1 MDLGDPLSED
11 MGHVSRR
18 GRLASRWT
26 ASQPS
31 QLGGTARVFTQGR
44 VPP

>member
-1 MDLGDPLSED
+1 MGLGDPLSED
-11 MGHVSRR
+11 RGHVSRG

-31 QLGGTARVFTQGR
+31 QLGGTARAFAQGR